1 MNKVFIG
8 VLITT
13 GALIF
18 TLFKAVTFFIKLGIE
33 NPQII
38 KIRKL
43 MDRLRH
49 DSCQYRFWRIFQR
62 FSSLL

>member
-18 TLFKAVTFFIKLGIE
+18 TLFKAVTFFIKLGIK
-33 NPQII
+33 NPQRI
-38 KIRKL
+38 KIRQL

-49 DSCQYRFWRIFQR
+49 DSCQYHF
-62 FSSLL
+62 